1 MQIRNAA
8 ETASEIE
15 KSSKMKHRGVMIQK
29 REEN

>member
-15 KSSKMKHRGVMIQK
+15 KSSKMKPRGVMIQK
-29 REEN
+29 QEEN